1 MKKSFLDSQYVLS
14 VEILKGFLWIK
25 VLVRFR
31 FGFRGHGYGFGLGL
45 GITNSKKIKK
55 METLHMTSL
64 YVTYNLEKNINMC
77 FGSTFRKP

>member
-1 MKKSFLDSQYVLS
+1 M
-14 VEILKGFLWIK
+14 
-25 VLVRFR
+25 VRFR

-77 FGSTFRKP
+77 FGQILGIENSHLRYILGIENSQPIH